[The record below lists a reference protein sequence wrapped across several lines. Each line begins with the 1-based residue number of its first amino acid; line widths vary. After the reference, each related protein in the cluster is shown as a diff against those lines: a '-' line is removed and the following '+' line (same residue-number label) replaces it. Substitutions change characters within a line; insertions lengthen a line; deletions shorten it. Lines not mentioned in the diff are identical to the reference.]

1 MRITTGIARFLLGV
15 VLLTGILLATACAGA
30 APPVTQLPLATPY
43 PTPTPTPTDTPVPTP
58 TATPEPTPTATP
70 TPRPTAT
77 PYPTPTPT
85 PEVWPTPEWPTPT
98 PEPEVVQDWV
108 DHGQDQHPETGK
120 IIRAF
125 TTEATSYSE
134 GQALEYTPTLMV
146 RCDGRPNLFSTGTV
160 SPDGYAIFL
169 LWGGPIGG
177 TDEVLDSYLRWNQQ
191 TFDEGLWKRADV
203 AVVALS
209 REEKRGF
216 MDLAF
221 ISDELAVQLR
231 DSQGQIYEAAFPIAG
246 LRSLWSENDNICSL
260 SRSY

>member
-1 MRITTGIARFLLGV
+1 M
-15 VLLTGILLATACAGA
+15 
-30 APPVTQLPLATPY
+30 
-43 PTPTPTPTDTPVPTP
+43 
-58 TATPEPTPTATP
+58 
-70 TPRPTAT
+70 
-77 PYPTPTPT
+77 
-85 PEVWPTPEWPTPT
+85 
-98 PEPEVVQDWV
+98 VQDWV

-169 LWGGPIGG
+169 FWGGPIGG